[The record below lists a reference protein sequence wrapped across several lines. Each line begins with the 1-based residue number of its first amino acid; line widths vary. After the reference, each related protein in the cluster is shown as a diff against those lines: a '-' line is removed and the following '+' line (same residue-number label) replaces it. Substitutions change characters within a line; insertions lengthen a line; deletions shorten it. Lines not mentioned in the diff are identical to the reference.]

1 MLLDIY
7 VQPRAKKTEFGG
19 LHGGAVKIRVKAPPV
34 DGAANAELIKFL
46 AIQLEVPR
54 SAVTIETGRTS
65 RRKRVSI
72 TGITRRAIAEKL
84 RSLSPL
90 PPTGTSLD

>member
-7 VQPRAKKTEFGG
+7 VQPRAKKTKFGG

-54 SAVTIETGRTS
+54 SAVTIVTGRTG

-72 TGITRRAIAEKL
+72 TGITRREITEKL

-90 PPTGTSLD
+90 PRTGTSLD